1 MDNVGLVT
9 NTGTGGWQG
18 LKHWVEDFKALR

>member
-1 MDNVGLVT
+1 MFTTWATSQNWKI

-18 LKHWVEDFKALR
+18 LHIV